1 MFSVKSVIK
10 PGLQSLTETNR
21 VITNYIDVLSLL
33 CGISQ
38 ITTLPYGQHASTT
51 HPTINIVTSDLL
63 ANHLRGRYLDEK
75 KNPESFRKRYSAA
88 LYNGHLSSPRARTRT
103 LKIHR
108 CHCLIYQGHR
118 HGKTRCSRGMSRPP
132 LRTAAQYVHIDAG
145 TRRDSGDG
153 AVCVMGRC
161 TRLCVRIIPIRSRSI
176 AFVPGLLSCTLRKK
190 SARTRRPVRV

>member
-75 KNPESFRKRYSAA
+75 KIPNRFG
-88 LYNGHLSSPRARTRT
+88 NGIPQPYIMDICHRHARARA
-103 LKIHR
+103 H
-108 CHCLIYQGHR
+108 
-118 HGKTRCSRGMSRPP
+118 
-132 LRTAAQYVHIDAG
+132 
-145 TRRDSGDG
+145 
-153 AVCVMGRC
+153 
-161 TRLCVRIIPIRSRSI
+161 
-176 AFVPGLLSCTLRKK
+176 
-190 SARTRRPVRV
+190 